1 MGETLVLETETK
13 RPNLEQMTEGEK
25 SAYFAQIEHW
35 ISVEK
40 RSDGWIQRE
49 LGISRATARRHL
61 ALVKG
66 RMGSIGP
73 PIKAVVIDNDAYAP
87 VAARAIPVAATKE
100 KQPLKGGRLT
110 TTSGGYRLNQVIPQ
124 PEAGD
129 WRLENVTSDEL
140 RRMSPADLIARMI
153 RISPEI
159 SRAYFDFLRMANPGH
174 ELKAVNPGTDIPN
187 EPAQEWLNFFEKVLA
202 DRNNRGSADV
212 VYNQMLTNLWVRGA
226 LFCELV
232 LAKDA
237 RSFADI
243 VVPDAY
249 SARFK
254 VVKDEEI
261 GGQRFQLV
269 QGTGRDEVV
278 LDRITIR
285 YIPVDPLPD
294 TPYGTSP
301 VAPGLFPAIFLI
313 TMLQDARRVVAQQ
326 GWPRLNIMVKVAEI
340 IATMRPE
347 DQKKPEVVKAYVTQA
362 VNEIAA
368 SYSDLDPDQAWV
380 HSDTVEFGAP
390 IGAIGNLEGIGSLI
404 SVLERMCVRALKSQ
418 PLLFGMPE
426 GVSEANANR
435 QWEVHVQGIQAL
447 QSLCSAALSSLFTLA
462 LEAQGI
468 AAEAR
473 FSFKELR
480 AIEDLRDAQAMFQ
493 RLTNSQLAEV
503 LGYMEHDEASIY
515 YVGHPAAA
523 TPIGVVGDEE
533 DQPPPGEDDGST
545 ANPQGGK
552 VGAGDDSDD
561 DISGD
566 DGANRLARRNDA
578 ISDASFRTLVSVLG
592 NPDTAIGVA
601 YAMQILSGRLVPKM
615 EPKGKPEATGKENI
629 RVDKSDLREAIR
641 DFDYRV
647 PDEFD
652 GILEATIAD

>member
-1 MGETLVLETETK
+1 MPETEAK
-13 RPNLEQMTEGEK
+13 RINLEQMSQAEK
-25 SAYFAQIEHW
+25 ELYFTRL
-35 ISVEK
+35 EK
-40 RSDGWIQRE
+40 WVRDGWTDGQIQRE

-61 ALVKG
+61 AHVKG
-66 RMGSIGP
+66 RMGSLP
-73 PIKAVVIDNDAYAP
+73 AVTTPLVEDTYPYPAVRAVP
-87 VAARAIPVAATKE
+87 VALTKE
-100 KQPLKGGRLT
+100 KVPLQGGRQT
-110 TTSGGYRLNQVIPQ
+110 AMSGGYRLNQVIPQ

-129 WRLENVTSDEL
+129 WRLENVSPDEL
-140 RRMSPADLIARMI
+140 RRMTPADLIARMI

-174 ELKAVNPGTDIPN
+174 ELKAVNVGTDIPN
-187 EPAQEWLNFFEKVLA
+187 EQGQEWLNWFEKVLG

-212 VYNQMLTNLWVRGA
+212 IYNQMLTNLWVRGA

-237 RSFADI
+237 RTFVDI

-254 VVKDEEI
+254 VVKDEEV

-269 QGTGRDEVV
+269 QGSGRDEII
-278 LDRITIR
+278 LDRITVR

-347 DQKKPEVVKAYVTQA
+347 DQKKPEVVKAYVTAA

-380 HSDTVEFGAP
+380 HSDTVEFGTP
-390 IGAIGNLEGIGSLI
+390 IGAIGHLEGIGSLI

-447 QSLCSAALSSLFTLA
+447 QSLCATALSSLFTLA

-468 AAEAR
+468 AAEAK

-493 RLTNSQLAEV
+493 RLTNAQLAEV
-503 LGYMEHDEASIY
+503 LAYMGHDEAAIY
-515 YVGHPAAA
+515 AVGHPAAED
-523 TPIGVVGDEE
+523 TPIGAVGDEE
-533 DQPPPGEDDGST
+533 DQPEEDEVDT
-545 ANPQGGK
+545 EDPQAGK
-552 VGAGDDSDD
+552 VGEGDTNDD

-566 DGANRLARRNDA
+566 DGAGRAVHGNGHV
-578 ISDASFRTLVSVLG
+578 SDTQFRTLLKVLG

-601 YAMQILSGRLVPKM
+601 YAMRVLSGRQVPKM
-615 EPKGKPEATGKENI
+615 EPKGTPEATGDENI
-629 RVDKSDLREAIR
+629 RLDRSDLREAVR

-647 PDEFD
+647 PAEFD
-652 GILEATIAD
+652 GLLEATVESG

>member
-1 MGETLVLETETK
+1 MTETETS
-13 RPNLEQMTEGEK
+13 RINLEQMSEAEK
-25 SAYFAQIEHW
+25 FAYFAQIEQW
-35 ISVEK
+35 IREK
-40 RSDGWIQRE
+40 KSDGWIQRE
-49 LGISRATARRHL
+49 LGIPRHTARRHL
-61 ALVKG
+61 AYVKG
-66 RMGSIGP
+66 RMGAIGAP
-73 PIKAVVIDNDAYAP
+73 TTLPAITDDAPYPAVRVIPTAL
-87 VAARAIPVAATKE
+87 TKE
-100 KQPLKGGRLT
+100 KVPLKGGRLT
-110 TTSGGYRLNQVIPQ
+110 TTSGGYRLNQVVPQ
-124 PEAGD
+124 PESGD
-129 WRLENVTSDEL
+129 WRLENVTPDEL
-140 RRMSPADLIARMI
+140 RRMTPADLIARMI

-187 EPAQEWLNFFEKVLA
+187 EQGQEWLNWFEKVLS

-237 RSFADI
+237 RTFADI

-269 QGTGRDEVV
+269 QGTGRDEVI

-340 IATMRPE
+340 IATMKPE
-347 DQKKPEVVKAYVTQA
+347 DQKKPDVVKAWVAQA
-362 VNEIAA
+362 VSEIAA

-380 HSDTVEFGAP
+380 HSDTVEFGSP
-390 IGAIGNLEGIGSLI
+390 IGAIGNLEGIGALI

-473 FSFKELR
+473 FAFKELR
-480 AIEDLRDAQAMFQ
+480 AIEDLRDAQAEFQ
-493 RLTNSQLAEV
+493 RLTNAQLAEV
-503 LGYMEHDEASIY
+503 LGYREHDEASIY
-515 YVGHPAAA
+515 AVGHPAAT

-533 DQPPPGEDDGST
+533 DQPEEEDTQDGDT
-545 ANPQGGK
+545 TNPQGGK
-552 VGAGDDSDD
+552 VGEGDTNDD

-566 DGANRLARRNDA
+566 DGANRLVRRNGP

-601 YAMQILSGRLVPKM
+601 FAMQILSGRLVPKM
-615 EPKGKPEATGKENI
+615 EPKGKPEASGDERI

-641 DFDYRV
+641 DFNYRV
-647 PDEFD
+647 PSEFD
-652 GILEATIAD
+652 GILEATIADPIGDEL